1 MSIIK
6 QILRTY
12 GINPFDALLRKAKSK
27 GLSRFL
33 ICWNRGLGDI
43 PLGLYALTYRIRHYV
58 PNAQITF
65 ITRSDLKDGFKL
77 LEAVSVIADPTWK
90 RGLPFDLDQTLLNAA
105 LSRAD
110 FDVILEHPD
119 PTGWLKW
126 QIAKL
131 VPKLQW
137 DSQWDSLCDRFCLDP
152 QKNYIGVH
160 VQTETSYA
168 YEKNWPID
176 YWKAFFQKAHS
187 EHGIDILLFGFSPQP
202 SFEGT
207 GIIDLRGKT
216 SLFEMLSIIK
226 NHCRYLLV
234 PDSGVLSITYY
245 INATFAIDIVSL
257 WADPK
262 QGVLKQNVASP
273 NLLLRHCPLMA
284 KNKDLRN
291 VSVASALKALF
302 FSTTSEN
309 PMDSSREAKK
319 MRDEIHQILH
329 ALGQLHLLAGLDRLS
344 LAKLQSFLAQ
354 LKKHGPDFPKQ
365 QKARSEKPPF
375 PEDVPWSTFERSG
388 NSQNFLRGEEL
399 IRQGKVG
406 CLILAGGQGTR
417 LGHEG
422 PKGVVPVT
430 PIRKKSLFQLFCERA
445 KAASSWAGKK
455 LPLCAMTSE
464 LNHKQ
469 TVDFFERHSFFG
481 LDSAQLSFFQQ
492 QTLPF
497 LDNDG
502 HWLLE
507 NPGKIAEGPDGNG
520 HALRLFLESGIWEKW
535 KNVGIEYLN
544 VIFVDNPLA
553 DPFDPEFVGFT
564 DRMGVDAALKAVER
578 LSPDER
584 MGVLAKREGRLKVIE
599 YSEIPS
605 HSSLFTLS
613 STGMFCISMDFISRL
628 YAENKAELPLH
639 LAKKRAK
646 VLLKTAKGYSQKSA
660 DIWKCERFIFDFL
673 DYARS
678 SAVLLFP
685 REKIYSPLKN
695 AVGDKSI
702 ETVKQALLLHDKEV
716 YRALTGLTPAVE
728 EFELDPAFY
737 YPSEAMKKRLQT
749 LCLSN
754 QNYIACDS

>member
-6 QILRTY
+6 QIWRRY
-12 GINPFDALLRKAKSK
+12 GINPFDSLLRKAQSKS
-27 GLSRFL
+27 LSRFL

-43 PLGLYALTYRIRHYV
+43 PLGLYALTYRIRHYI

-65 ITRSDLKDGFKL
+65 ITRNDLADAFKL
-77 LEAVSVIADPTWK
+77 LEGVSVVVAPTWK
-90 RGLPFDLDQTLLNAA
+90 RGLPFDLDQTILNTA
-105 LSRAD
+105 LSRTD

-119 PTGWLKW
+119 PTAWLKW

-137 DSQWDSLCDRFCLDP
+137 DLQWDSLCQRFCLNP
-152 QKNYIGVH
+152 QKKYVGVH

-168 YEKNWPID
+168 YEKNWPMN
-176 YWKAFFQKAHS
+176 YWKAFFQKAYA
-187 EHGIDILLFGFSPQP
+187 EHGVDTLLFGFTPSPI
-202 SFEGT
+202 FEQE

-234 PDSGVLSITYY
+234 PDSGVLSIAYY
-245 INATFAIDIVSL
+245 IDAAFAIDIVSL
-257 WADPK
+257 WADPR

-273 NLLLRHCPLMA
+273 NLLLRHRPLIA
-284 KNKDLRN
+284 KDKDLKE
-291 VSVASALKALF
+291 VSVASVLKALF

-309 PMDSSREAKK
+309 LLDSSRGAKK
-319 MRDEIHQILH
+319 IRDEVRQILH
-329 ALGQLHLLAGLDRLS
+329 PLGQLHLLTGVDRLS
-344 LAKLQSFLAQ
+344 LAELQSFFAQ
-354 LKKHGPDFPKQ
+354 LKKYSPDLPKQ
-365 QKARSEKPPF
+365 QKAYSEKPRF
-375 PEDVPWSTFERSG
+375 SENVPWSKFERSG
-388 NSQNFLRGEEL
+388 DPQNFLRGEEL

-430 PIRKKSLFQLFCERA
+430 PIRKKSLFQLFCERT
-445 KAASSWAGKK
+445 KAASSWAEKK
-455 LPLCAMTSE
+455 LSLCMMTSE

-469 TVDFFERHSFFG
+469 TVDFLQRHSFFG
-481 LDSAQLSFFQQ
+481 LDPAQLSFFQQ
-492 QTLPF
+492 QMLPF
-497 LDNDG
+497 LDSDIC
-502 HWLLE
+502 WLLE
-507 NPGKIAEGPDGNG
+507 KPGKIAEGPDGNG

-564 DRMGVDAALKAVER
+564 DRMGADAALKAVER
-578 LSPDER
+578 LYPDEK
-584 MGVLAKREGRLKVIE
+584 MGVLAEREGRLKVIE
-599 YSEIPS
+599 YSEIPP
-605 HSSLFTLS
+605 HPSLFTLS
-613 STGMFCISMDFISRL
+613 STGMFCISMDFISHL
-628 YAENKAELPLH
+628 YAKNKAELPLH

-646 VLLKTAKGYSQKSA
+646 VLLKLAKGYTQQSA
-660 DIWKCERFIFDFL
+660 DVWKCERFIFDFL
-673 DYARS
+673 DHVRS
-678 SAVLLFP
+678 SAVLLCP

-702 ETVKQALLLHDKEV
+702 QTVKQALLLHDQEV
-716 YRALTGLTPAVE
+716 YRALTGLIPAAQ

-754 QNYIACDS
+754 QSYIAFE